1 MTSVRVGADANE
13 QGPALRRQHLPALDG
28 LRAIAVAAVIVYHFN
43 FGWAAGGYLGV
54 DLFFVLSGFLI
65 TGLLIE
71 ERMATGGISLPR
83 FWARRARRL
92 FPALLVVLGAI
103 VLYAV
108 AGGPNIDPNALRG
121 DVLGTLFYVA
131 NWHFIAVDNPYF
143 APFATPSP
151 LEHTWSLAIEEQFY
165 VVWPLVVLLLAKLGG
180 RDWRRFT
187 MVSTVVLAL
196 ASVVDMAMRAHG
208 SGDVS
213 RAYFGTDSRAFE
225 LMVGAFLALW
235 MEGPRRLPDGALRVL
250 RGVGP
255 VA

>member
-1 MTSVRVGADANE
+1 M
-13 QGPALRRQHLPALDG
+13 
-28 LRAIAVAAVIVYHFN
+28 AAVIVYHFN

-131 NWHFIAVDNPYF
+131 NWHFIADHPNDF
-143 APFATPSP
+143 QADGTASP
-151 LEHTWSLAIEEQFY
+151 LLHTWSLAIEEQFY
-165 VVWPLVVLLLAKLGG
+165 LVWPLVAVVLLVWWGN
-180 RDWRRFT
+180 RRT
-187 MVSTVVLAL
+187 RATAVPTNVATTTDATIPTDVTTTTDVAST
-196 ASVVDMAMRAHG
+196 
-208 SGDVS
+208 
-213 RAYFGTDSRAFE
+213 
-225 LMVGAFLALW
+225 
-235 MEGPRRLPDGALRVL
+235 
-250 RGVGP
+250 
-255 VA
+255 